1 MDRLFFLAQAPAVP
15 LPEPPGAP
23 AGVDAS
29 KVLQAVQAW
38 GERVVAFLQG
48 LSSPLALVCVVVG
61 GALFLFG
68 LGSALRGLA
77 RAGLGVA
84 LAGVG
89 VWLFLRY
96 APLVFAMLGG
106 R

>member
-1 MDRLFFLAQAPAVP
+1 MFHFSVQGPTVPLPSPPQAPAG
-15 LPEPPGAP
+15 LDTGKMLE
-23 AGVDAS
+23 
-29 KVLQAVQAW
+29 AVQAW
-38 GERVVAFLQG
+38 GERAVAFLQG
-48 LSSPLALVCVVVG
+48 MSSPVALVCVLVG

-77 RAGLGVA
+77 RVGLGVA
-84 LAGVG
+84 LGGVG
-89 VWLFLRY
+89 VWLFLKY